1 MCGLRRKNRCLVRHL
16 VTSDYHHGRNID
28 VIYTLPYGL
37 GSTMLGIDST
47 AVRYDLLR
55 LSILRI
61 FDVRPMEMVFE

>member
-1 MCGLRRKNRCLVRHL
+1 
-16 VTSDYHHGRNID
+16 
-28 VIYTLPYGL
+28 
-37 GSTMLGIDST
+37 MLGIDLT